1 MKLEV
6 ALGKEKTFFHGG
18 LKLKMTLPKL
28 RGLLQFAKE
37 ETGKHLFASA
47 YSCVL
52 GATCWLGDGKCP
64 SVAVERCDVKLTGL
78 VEPGKSNHCFVL
90 RSSAISYFVNIR

>member
-28 RGLLQFAKE
+28 RGLLLQFAKE

-47 YSCVL
+47 YSRVSSVL
-52 GATCWLGDGKCP
+52 LAGLGT
-64 SVAVERCDVKLTGL
+64 A
-78 VEPGKSNHCFVL
+78 
-90 RSSAISYFVNIR
+90 SALL